1 MLHAN
6 KDFDIKTSFWW
17 GKLAVRKLSYHRIH
31 LMCVYLGAISCRLFT
46 GKSVYVFWWNPRG
59 NIFWH
64 FPQQMKIRESSFQVF
79 SIIFFQSV
87 LPQSMPCEPA
97 IILLVKTLFLFIH
110 VMMSG
115 FCSLCHFAFLTLFHA
130 DAPLQKQAPKWGL
143 MPLFSPCQPP

>member
-6 KDFDIKTSFWW
+6 KDFDIKTSLWW
-17 GKLAVRKLSYHRIH
+17 GQLAVRKLSYHRIH
-31 LMCVYLGAISCRLFT
+31 LMCVYLGAISCRLLT

-130 DAPLQKQAPKWGL
+130 DVPLQKQAPKWGL

>member
-6 KDFDIKTSFWW
+6 KGFDIKTSLWW
-17 GKLAVRKLSYHRIH
+17 GQFAVRKLSYHRIH

-46 GKSVYVFWWNPRG
+46 GRVFMYFGEIPEA
-59 NIFWH
+59 IYFWH
-64 FPQQMKIRESSFQVF
+64 FPQKMKMRESSFQVF
-79 SIIFFQSV
+79 SILFFQSV

-110 VMMSG
+110 VMSG
-115 FCSLCHFAFLTLFHA
+115 FCSLCHFAFLTPFHA
-130 DAPLQKQAPKWGL
+130 DAPLQTQAPKWDL